1 MWKSKK
7 EEEEEEERLL
17 EGCRGTEVDTTQ
29 EKWKEQ
35 KSDKVRLG
43 WDGTWSRQQ

>member
-1 MWKSKK
+1 M
-7 EEEEEEERLL
+7 EEEEEGEGEEERLF
-17 EGCRGTEVDTTQ
+17 EGCRGTEVDRQ

-43 WDGTWSRQQ
+43 WEGT